1 MEKPMNRTISALI
14 IAGAVGFGFQA
25 LADTPAD
32 QPAQNADQKQFM
44 KDCMEKAKAA
54 NNGMSEKD
62 MHKACMDQWKSAMG
76 NPNQP
81 ITPAH

>member
-1 MEKPMNRTISALI
+1 MNRTISALI
-14 IAGAVGFGFQA
+14 ITGAIGFGLQA

-32 QPAQNADQKQFM
+32 QSAQKSDQKQFM
-44 KDCMEKAKAA
+44 KDCIAKAKAA

-62 MHKACMDQWKSAMG
+62 MHKACMDQWKAAMG
-76 NPNQP
+76 NPSQP